1 MKCETNRRPAKRILA
16 CIVSMALVLTLVPL
30 SGQQVYAASK
40 KMALSPKTIS
50 LTIGAAKTIKVKN
63 APKRAKLTYKSA
75 NKSIAAVTKKGK
87 VQGLKAG
94 KTSITVL
101 VKKGKTKKKL
111 TCRVTVQKPVLSKTK
126 LTLEQGK
133 AYTISIKNKPHKNA
147 GAVYTWSSSDETV
160 AAVKNGKVTGLTAGT
175 AEISL
180 KIRTKTKAAYNF
192 KAYVTVKRAP
202 LPITLDQE
210 TITLNKGESKKLTA
224 SILPEHTTDQT
235 VSWSSLDKEVAT
247 VEDGLVTGKGLGTT
261 VIEARTIKGAVASC
275 TVNVGLEEEEAF
287 DDFAKAAAEFVK
299 ADDQNENN
307 EDMQDEYYTKRLIV
321 KGGDTGLNLTECSPE
336 AVIKGSDDIY
346 ILQFATREATIAAEK
361 NLKSSEAAWVETDS
375 YSNYPDGEVEEDDSQ
390 EPADNGDN
398 TENAAHKSWGVSRI
412 GADRYAA
419 SLKGKKGSVTVAVV
433 DTGVSSHSF
442 LSGRLLSGYDFVDLD
457 KNPSDPKGH
466 GTHVAGTIV
475 DCTPGLSVKILP
487 IRVLGINGGTSIN
500 VGNGI
505 RYAADHKASVINLS
519 LGGGHSNYKDEAIAY
534 AIRKGVTVVVS
545 AGNDNKN
552 TSAYCPAHI
561 TGAVVVAATDKND
574 KKASFSNYGNSVD
587 VAAPGVSI
595 VSSVPGGKYQSY
607 SGTSMA
613 APHVSAVAAMFK
625 LDTPSFTPAKVE
637 SKIKKHTRDL
647 GSKGWDKYYGYGIP
661 DIRNLKTIQP
671 TGIKLNQTA
680 ATVYTGDSVTLT
692 AVVSPESATDKS
704 VIWSSSNAK
713 IASVSNGKVTG
724 VSKGT
729 ATITAKT
736 SNGKTASCK
745 ITVKAKNI
753 EVTGITMSKAEAE
766 LYTGES
772 ITLTAAVSPESATDK
787 SVTWSSSNA
796 KVATV
801 SNGKVTGVSKGTA
814 TIAARTSNGKN
825 ASCKVTVKD
834 KIIEVTGITLDKT
847 EANLYTGESV
857 TLTATVSPSN
867 ATDKSVT
874 WSSSN
879 ARVATVSSGR
889 VTGVSQGT
897 ATITA
902 KTSNGKTVSCKVTVE
917 DKAIEVTGITLD
929 KTQASLYTG
938 ESVTLTAN
946 LSPANASNKSITWSS
961 SNARVATV
969 SSGRVTGVSAGTATV
984 TARTANG
991 KTASCQITVQSKNV
1005 EVTKITL
1012 NRTSATLYA
1021 GDTLALT
1028 ATVSPENAS
1037 NRTITW
1043 SSDNPSIASVDRAG
1057 TVTAVSKGAATI
1069 TAAASN
1075 GIQAACRIQVN
1086 QITEIRTLQQLKDVK
1101 SDLSGHYRLMQD
1113 IDLGNVEWEPIG
1125 SDRDHMFK
1133 GIFDGNGHTIS
1144 GLNITAPRTNY
1155 NGLFGYLNGTVK
1167 NLAVQGR
1174 IAFVRT
1180 NISSHSYA
1188 GGISGYGTE
1197 AVITDCTS
1205 RVTIDIETNNDS
1217 QGSYTE
1223 AGGIIGLADQWSQM
1237 KNCRNYGD
1245 IHGASRKGV
1254 RTDAYSGGIA
1264 GTISNGA
1271 AISGC
1276 TNEGRISAYTL
1287 LGESE
1292 YFTICYAGGIA
1303 GRAAVNV
1310 NVTSCT
1316 NSGSIRAESYPQFAT
1331 QLSNSVSA
1339 GGIIGTLNS
1348 GSISGCMNHSGS
1360 ITALG
1365 SEHTVIG
1372 KGDITGKEF

>member
-671 TGIKLNQTA
+671 TGIKLNKTA

-692 AVVSPESATDKS
+692 AV
-704 VIWSSSNAK
+704 
-713 IASVSNGKVTG
+713 
-724 VSKGT
+724 
-729 ATITAKT
+729 
-736 SNGKTASCK
+736 
-745 ITVKAKNI
+745 
-753 EVTGITMSKAEAE
+753 
-766 LYTGES
+766 
-772 ITLTAAVSPESATDK
+772 VSPESATDK

-867 ATDKSVT
+867 ATDKSV
-874 WSSSN
+874 
-879 ARVATVSSGR
+879 
-889 VTGVSQGT
+889 
-897 ATITA
+897 
-902 KTSNGKTVSCKVTVE
+902 
-917 DKAIEVTGITLD
+917 
-929 KTQASLYTG
+929 
-938 ESVTLTAN
+938 
-946 LSPANASNKSITWSS
+946 TWSS

>member
-224 SILPEHTTDQT
+224 SILPEHTTEQT

-671 TGIKLNQTA
+671 TGIKLNKTA

-867 ATDKSVT
+867 ATDKSV
-874 WSSSN
+874 
-879 ARVATVSSGR
+879 
-889 VTGVSQGT
+889 
-897 ATITA
+897 
-902 KTSNGKTVSCKVTVE
+902 
-917 DKAIEVTGITLD
+917 
-929 KTQASLYTG
+929 
-938 ESVTLTAN
+938 
-946 LSPANASNKSITWSS
+946 TWSS